1 MKLGVHYAHHHAAAA
16 AAGSLHALSIA
27 PAIRYA
33 STKAHLRTPTPKS
46 NLSTKNTGVFPQLL
60 KGNRAQPR
68 RSTLSAIQLE
78 RSRSSRIQVS
88 YWEAAHFEQLLVG
101 KLYKSLEKLYR
112 RPPAQEEMRTAYEA
126 VTLVRHQPN
135 AHIGE
140 SGYARVIHA
149 VVEEAERP
157 WTPDLR
163 REVRE
168 GGRQLRL
175 KTYRERLTRA
185 LLVVALAGS
194 LGYGIHFN
202 SIGLHLYYL
211 NSRWLT
217 FDVWSRVKQSVL
229 SHFPQESLTDSDSSP
244 STLGNTIDASPVGH
258 TLQTTTLPNTVNA
271 S

>member
-1 MKLGVHYAHHHAAAA
+1 MKLGVHYAHHHAATA
-16 AAGSLHALSIA
+16 SLRALSIA

-33 STKAHLRTPTPKS
+33 STKARLRTPNLKS
-46 NLSTKNTGVFPQLL
+46 NSSMKNTGVFPQLL
-60 KGNRAQPR
+60 KGNRAQPS

-88 YWEAAHFEQLLVG
+88 YWEAAYFEQLLVG
-101 KLYKSLEKLYR
+101 KLYKNLEKLYR

-140 SGYARVIHA
+140 SGYARVVHA

-194 LGYGIHFN
+194 LGYDIHSN
-202 SIGLHLYYL
+202 SIGLHSYHS
-211 NSRWLT
+211 NPRWLT
-217 FDVWSRVKQSVL
+217 FDVWSRVKQNVL
-229 SHFPQESLTDSDSSP
+229 SQLPQESLTDSDSSP
-244 STLGNTIDASPVGH
+244 STPANTIDALPVGH
-258 TLQTTTLPNTVNA
+258 TLQAATLPNTVNA
-271 S
+271 P